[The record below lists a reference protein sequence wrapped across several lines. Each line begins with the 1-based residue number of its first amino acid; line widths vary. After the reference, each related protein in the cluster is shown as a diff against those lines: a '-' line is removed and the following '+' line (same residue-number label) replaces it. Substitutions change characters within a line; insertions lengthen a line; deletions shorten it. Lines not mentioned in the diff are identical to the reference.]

1 MCKENSSW
9 HRESRETDLRGHPSV
24 ALKNFS
30 CQKDKVTFGSYWF
43 FFLKKKHENFTL
55 LTAHGPGCCFNFYV
69 SPRDTPQLCGYTTH
83 SAQWE
88 ISHDRTTSHMMA
100 RWRYLEQWKE
110 TFPFVLRSAFSF
122 WNRVLAFGQHFVLGG
137 KYVNDRLPMESLFTT
152 LPRVHAPS
160 LTKDQSDLA
169 NPSRGHRNLIKLKAA
184 HSPRREK
191 WQCQHRGREV
201 SGGRGERNL
210 YCSMHP
216 VPKESQKNFS
226 VSCSLVKV
234 F

>member
-1 MCKENSSW
+1 
-9 HRESRETDLRGHPSV
+9 
-24 ALKNFS
+24 
-30 CQKDKVTFGSYWF
+30 
-43 FFLKKKHENFTL
+43 
-55 LTAHGPGCCFNFYV
+55 
-69 SPRDTPQLCGYTTH
+69 
-83 SAQWE
+83 
-88 ISHDRTTSHMMA
+88 MMA

-201 SGGRGERNL
+201 SGGRGKEIFIALCTLCQRKARRTSLCHVPSWRSFKAGNAQNSENIMIQLTSVFKGRIPALSYEPVRASQCNL
-210 YCSMHP
+210 
-216 VPKESQKNFS
+216 FS
-226 VSCSLVKV
+226 K
-234 F
+234 

>member
-1 MCKENSSW
+1 
-9 HRESRETDLRGHPSV
+9 
-24 ALKNFS
+24 
-30 CQKDKVTFGSYWF
+30 
-43 FFLKKKHENFTL
+43 
-55 LTAHGPGCCFNFYV
+55 
-69 SPRDTPQLCGYTTH
+69 
-83 SAQWE
+83 
-88 ISHDRTTSHMMA
+88 MMA

-184 HSPRREK
+184 HSPRRRSGSASTEAERCLEEGGK
-191 WQCQHRGREV
+191 KSLLLYAPCAKGKPEELLCVMFPRE
-201 SGGRGERNL
+201 GLLKQEMLKTLKTLWYNL
-210 YCSMHP
+210 PACSRAGYLLSHM
-216 VPKESQKNFS
+216 SR
-226 VSCSLVKV
+226 
-234 F
+234 